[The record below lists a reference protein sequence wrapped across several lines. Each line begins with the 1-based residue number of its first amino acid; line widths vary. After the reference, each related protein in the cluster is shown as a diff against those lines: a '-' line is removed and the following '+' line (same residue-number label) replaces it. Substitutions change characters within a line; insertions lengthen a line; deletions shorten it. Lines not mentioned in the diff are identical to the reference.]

1 MKIIIIKE
9 FPYALA
15 ILKKV
20 DAESLGPSPK
30 FQVNIE
36 IQLNK
41 LLKDQAIL
49 DITQCYLNIIY
60 VRQFFLVQAR
70 RSNICYLI

>member
-1 MKIIIIKE
+1 M
-9 FPYALA
+9 
-15 ILKKV
+15 KKV

-60 VRQFFLVQAR
+60 EAILPRTGET
-70 RSNICYLI
+70 IKYLLFDLNKQTQNKGFEKW